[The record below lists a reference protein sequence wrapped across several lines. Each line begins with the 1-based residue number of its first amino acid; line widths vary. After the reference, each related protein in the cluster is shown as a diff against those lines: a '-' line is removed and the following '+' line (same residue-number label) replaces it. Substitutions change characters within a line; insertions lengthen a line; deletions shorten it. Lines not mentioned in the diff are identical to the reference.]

1 MLDLHRNLFKGL
13 ENKAADVFSRLP
25 LTPNH
30 YTAYSIFAALAMLCF
45 LISGD
50 YWIALAFFFIAG
62 GLDFIDGA
70 VARRKKMASKS
81 GAYCDTIADRYVEAI
96 LLFGLLFVELPV
108 FYLPA
113 PMWIFL
119 ALFGST
125 MTTYAKAAAKE
136 KDLVSAEMKGGL
148 MSRAER
154 LLFFLAIIVLL
165 SISLQ
170 WASVLLATLAILVNF
185 TALQRIY
192 RALKTKP
199 AA

>member
-13 ENKAADVFSRLP
+13 ENKTADIFVRLP
-25 LTPNH
+25 LTPNQ
-30 YTAYSIFAALAMLCF
+30 YTAYSLFAALAMLCF

-50 YWIALAFFFIAG
+50 YWIALAFFLIAG
-62 GLDFIDGA
+62 ALDFVDGA
-70 VARRKKMASKS
+70 VARRKKMATKL
-81 GAYCDTIADRYVEAI
+81 GAYWDTIADRYVEAI
-96 LLFGLLFVELPV
+96 LLFGLLFVGLPD

-113 PMWIFL
+113 AAWIFL
-119 ALFGST
+119 ALLGST

-136 KDLVSAEMKGGL
+136 KDLVAAEMKGGL

-154 LLFFLAIIVLL
+154 LGFFLAILVLL
-165 SISLQ
+165 SANLH
-170 WASVLLATLAILVNF
+170 WASALLALLAILANF